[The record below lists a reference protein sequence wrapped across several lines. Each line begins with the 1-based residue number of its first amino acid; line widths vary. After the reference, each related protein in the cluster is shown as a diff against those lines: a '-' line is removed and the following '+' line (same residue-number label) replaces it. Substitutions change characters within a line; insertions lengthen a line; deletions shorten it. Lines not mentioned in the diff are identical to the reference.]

1 MSPTGAPSPLKP
13 AVPLRHRPS
22 VTEMTQPEL
31 EAFRAAITE
40 LLSKEDDRGYQY
52 HAGIHGLPLPMYCNQ
67 AHGTPAFLPWHRAYL
82 YRFELALRDTEA
94 AKKAD
99 HDVMLP
105 WWDWVNDRGI
115 PPAYADSDA
124 ANPLHSVPI
133 NRVALS
139 QGAKGAGA
147 TDIGD
152 PDARRREEAR
162 ERRLAQTPNTTRK
175 TADPSY
181 LPTEEQIRLLLDEYT
196 DFVSFWMTLEN
207 YHGEVHVWVGGDMED
222 IPFAAYDPIFW
233 AHHCMIDRLWRMWQL
248 KHPQASFPT
257 NVASEVMEPFNLTAA
272 EVLDPTTLG
281 YDYATAS
288 TAVIVKG

>member
-1 MSPTGAPSPLKP
+1 M
-13 AVPLRHRPS
+13 
-22 VTEMTQPEL
+22 TEAEL

-40 LLSKEDDRGYQY
+40 LLGMDDDRGYQY
-52 HAGIHGLPLPMYCNQ
+52 HAGIHGLPLPMHCGQ

-82 YRFELALRDTEA
+82 YRFELALRDTKA
-94 AKKAD
+94 AQDASRE
-99 HDVMLP
+99 HGLDVMLP
-105 WWDWVNDRGI
+105 WWDWASLRDI
-115 PPAYADSDA
+115 PPAYKSAEPP
-124 ANPLHSVPI
+124 NPLYSVPI
-133 NRVALS
+133 NPVALA

-147 TDIGD
+147 QGIEDQVE
-152 PDARRREEAR
+152 REREEAR
-162 ERRLAQTPNTTRK
+162 ERRLSQTPNTNRK
-175 TADPSY
+175 PADPRY
-181 LPTEEQIRLLLDEYT
+181 LPTNEQLKTLLEYP
-196 DFVSFWMTLEN
+196 DFTTFWKELEN

-248 KHPQASFPT
+248 VHPQASFPT

-288 TAVIVKG
+288 TAAKVKPTVEAQA

>member
-22 VTEMTQPEL
+22 VTEMTEPEL

-40 LLSKEDDRGYQY
+40 LLKKEDDRGYQY
-52 HAGIHGLPLPMYCNQ
+52 HAGLHGLPLPMYCGQ

-94 AKKAD
+94 AQKAA

-105 WWDWVNDRGI
+105 WWDWVKDRGI
-115 PPAYADSDA
+115 PQAYEEPDA
-124 ANPLHSVPI
+124 SNSLHSVTI
-133 NRVALS
+133 NAVALS
-139 QGAKGAGA
+139 QGAKGEGA
-147 TDIGD
+147 KGIED
-152 PDARRREEAR
+152 PVARRREEAR
-162 ERRLAQTPNTTRK
+162 EKRLAGTPHTTRK
-175 TADPSY
+175 PADPGY
-181 LPTEEQIRLLLDEYT
+181 LPTAEQIHVLLTEYP
-196 DFVSFWMTLEN
+196 DFTSFTMELEK
-207 YHGEVHVWVGGDMED
+207 YHGEVHMWVGGDMED

-248 KHPQASFPT
+248 KYPQASFPT

-272 EVLDPTTLG
+272 EVMDPTTLG

-288 TAVIVKG
+288 TAVKVND

>member
-22 VTEMTQPEL
+22 VTEMTQEEL
-31 EAFRAAITE
+31 KTFRTAVTE
-40 LLSKEDDRGYQY
+40 SLETDDDRGYQY

-82 YRFELALRDTEA
+82 YRFELSLRDTKA
-94 AKKAD
+94 AKSAT

-105 WWDWVNDRGI
+105 WWDWVHDRGV
-115 PPAYADSDA
+115 PPAYDDSAA

-133 NRVALS
+133 NPVALS
-139 QGAKGAGA
+139 QGAKGEGA
-147 TDIGD
+147 KEIED
-152 PDARRREEAR
+152 PQARRREEER
-162 ERRLAQTPNTTRK
+162 ERRLAQVPHTTRK
-175 TADPSY
+175 TANPDE
-181 LPTEEQIRLLLDEYT
+181 LPTEEQIQLMLDEYT
-196 DFVSFWMTLEN
+196 DFISFTTLLEK
-207 YHGEVHVWVGGDMED
+207 YHGEVHMWVGGDMED

-248 KHPQASFPT
+248 LHPQASFPT

-288 TAVIVKG
+288 TLVKVSG